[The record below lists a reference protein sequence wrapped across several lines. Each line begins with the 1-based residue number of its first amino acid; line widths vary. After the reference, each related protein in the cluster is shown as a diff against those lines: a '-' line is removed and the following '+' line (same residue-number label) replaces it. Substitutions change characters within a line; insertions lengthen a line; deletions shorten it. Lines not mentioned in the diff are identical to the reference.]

1 MHVLTFCFPGQLQ
14 KRLEETQEK
23 LAECQEE
30 NERLKSE
37 LIALQEHVEDV
48 ERQLTEKAHEVA
60 QLTAEVD
67 NVREESARQVA
78 RTKERCETI
87 RRSMQLQITDLE
99 RQLACCRALTRAAQ
113 KDRDEIRQ
121 KMQAQINNLN
131 ENFEDAQ
138 MRIRN
143 LQGHVNFL
151 KHSYTNVCPPPDMCN
166 CGGVPNEGGPEPV
179 AMGGMTGGDPIAR
192 CNAKF

>member
-1 MHVLTFCFPGQLQ
+1 M
-14 KRLEETQEK
+14 RLEESAAK
-23 LAECQEE
+23 LAESLED
-30 NERLKSE
+30 NERLKNE
-37 LIALQEHVEDV
+37 LLALQEHLDET
-48 ERQLTEKAHEVA
+48 ERALSEKAHEAA
-60 QLTAEVD
+60 QLSAEVE
-67 NVREESARQVA
+67 NVREESARQIA

-87 RRSMQLQITDLE
+87 RRSMQLQITELE
-99 RQLACCRALTRAAQ
+99 RQLASCRALTRSAQ

-151 KHSYTNVCPPPDMCN
+151 KHSYTNVVPPADVCN
-166 CGGVPNEGGPEPV
+166 CAANPAEAMGPGGPGV
-179 AMGGMTGGDPIAR
+179 GDTGGMQSMGDPLAR

>member
-1 MHVLTFCFPGQLQ
+1 M
-14 KRLEETQEK
+14 RLEECSAK
-23 LAECQEE
+23 LAEALED
-30 NERLKSE
+30 NDILKKD
-37 LIALQEHVEDV
+37 LADLQEHVEDT
-48 ERQLTEKAHEVA
+48 ERELAEKAHEVA
-60 QLTAEVD
+60 QLSAEVE

-87 RRSMQLQITDLE
+87 RRSMQLQITELE
-99 RQLACCRALTRAAQ
+99 RQLACCRALTRSAQ

-151 KHSYTNVCPPPDMCN
+151 KHSYTNVVPPADICN
-166 CGGVPNEGGPEPV
+166 CGSANEPMNPIAGDGT
-179 AMGGMTGGDPIAR
+179 GMQSMGDPLNR
-192 CNAKF
+192 CNTKF